1 MEVKVDTSEVNRL
14 AVKLE
19 KLGDEFESRL
29 FQLAQQAALDMT
41 QTAQGLVY
49 VNLRKETGE
58 TGQSIDA
65 YAEQTEEGVSF
76 GTSTRNL
83 RTIYHELGT
92 GPVGTAFGYPGEENV
107 DAPIVRRSTPWTYW
121 SDSIP
126 TEDGGR
132 RSGFVETEGVPPKGF
147 MHAATVQEMPEA
159 ERMVLELLKEFLSG

>member
-1 MEVKVDTSEVNRL
+1 MDTSGVNRL

-29 FQLAQQAALDMT
+29 YEFAKDEANTMRDYARS
-41 QTAQGLVY
+41 LVY
-49 VNLRKETGE
+49 GPHLRYVNGE
-58 TGQSIDA
+58 TADSIHE
-65 YAEQTEEGVSF
+65 YAEQTEEGISF
-76 GTSTRNL
+76 GSVTNNL

-92 GPVGTAFGYPGEENV
+92 GPVGTAAGYPGEENV

-126 TEDGGR
+126 TADGGR

-147 MHAATVQEMPEA
+147 MHAATVMEMPEA